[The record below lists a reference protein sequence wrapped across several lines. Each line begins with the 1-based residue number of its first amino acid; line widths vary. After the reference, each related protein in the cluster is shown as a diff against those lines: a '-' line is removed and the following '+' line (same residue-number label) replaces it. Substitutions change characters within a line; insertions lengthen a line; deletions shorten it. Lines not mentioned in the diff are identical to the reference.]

1 MIYYGKNIR
10 STDDRLTRIAL
21 DDLYRSVHS
30 PRPES
35 VALIRQL
42 RIVQQIDRQQ
52 YSLVKRQL
60 PYFVCA
66 TFNPPFRRSE
76 NFASIEHFVIDIDHL
91 SDKNLDTAAL
101 RQRLQADARVQM
113 LFLSPGGDGLK
124 VLMRLKETCYD
135 KGLFSIFYKAFLTR
149 FSADYGIEQVVD
161 TRTSDVTRACFLSY
175 DPDAYLNSEAE
186 AVDLSAFVDT
196 ANTLTFAP
204 QSAKPQQPART
215 PSDPVSQ
222 TAIENIKQILAGA
235 KATAKAKPEAFVP
248 QQLAEI
254 IDELKGYIEQSGAIV
269 RQIESI
275 QYGKKIKTLVGAKQ
289 AETNVFY
296 GRRGFSVVI
305 SPRTGTDAEAN
316 QLVADLIQSFFDTHT

>member
-1 MIYYGKNIR
+1 MIARYWTMRGYKVPRVWGWDCHGLPIENQAEQLMGIEDKNEIEKSIGIDVFNDKCFEIVSSNNDAWKEYVEQMAR
-10 STDDRLTRIAL
+10 WVDYDGAYKTMNTSFM
-21 DDLYRSVHS
+21 
-30 PRPES
+30 ES
-35 VALIRQL
+35 VMWAF
-42 RIVQQIDRQQ
+42 
-52 YSLVKRQL
+52 K
-60 PYFVCA
+60 
-66 TFNPPFRRSE
+66 
-76 NFASIEHFVIDIDHL
+76 
-91 SDKNLDTAAL
+91 
-101 RQRLQADARVQM
+101 
-113 LFLSPGGDGLK
+113 
-124 VLMRLKETCYD
+124 TCYD

-149 FSADYGIEQVVD
+149 FSSDYGIEQVVD

-254 IDELKGYIEQSGAIV
+254 IDELKSYIEQSGAMV